1 MSHNLF
7 KSKTWNLYTENLTQM
22 FGSVQFSSV
31 QLLNCV
37 RLFVTPWTAALPR
50 RIPTLPWRMP
60 GFPVDHQLLE
70 LAQTY
75 AHWVSDAIQ
84 HLILCCLLLL
94 LPSIFPS
101 TRVFSSESVHH
112 IMWLKYLSL
121 SFSISPSNEY
131 SGLISFKIDC
141 LKSKQLSRI
150 FSNTTVQKHQFFG
163 TQLSL

>member
-1 MSHNLF
+1 MGFWPLQLNCGRNPVHKVLLLF
-7 KSKTWNLYTENLTQM
+7 SC
-22 FGSVQFSSV
+22 FSSV

-37 RLFVTPWTAALPR
+37 RLFVTPWTAAFPR

-121 SFSISPSNEY
+121 SFSISPLNEY

-150 FSNTTVQKHQFFG
+150 FSNTTVQKH
-163 TQLSL
+163 